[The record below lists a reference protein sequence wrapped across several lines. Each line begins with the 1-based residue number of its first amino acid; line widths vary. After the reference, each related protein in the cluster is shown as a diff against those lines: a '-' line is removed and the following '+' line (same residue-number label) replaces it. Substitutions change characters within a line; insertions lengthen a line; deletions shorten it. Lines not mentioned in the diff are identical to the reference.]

1 MDSIIE
7 INDVTINEWDKS
19 IIKAKITDENG
30 KNISGNAVIKSDG
43 QTIVRGKVNNG
54 VFEQPFDSSNFHKTE
69 YEFELIFSGN
79 EECDPASKKF
89 KLIIKINEDAS
100 FSFNDLQNATYR
112 LARWIK
118 YNKRLPGKIIINNY
132 KVTVGNL
139 MYCCAKTVQSL
150 NKNENVDTIKV
161 ARYDSPKVS
170 SESIKETCLLSKEE
184 YVNLANEIVTQC
196 ETNGQEPSY
205 IEIKDG
211 KIGYM
216 NLIYLFCIII
226 ANSSSEGLL
235 SSVYVRPWKELTA

>member
-1 MDSIIE
+1 MDSIIQ
-7 INDVTINEWDKS
+7 INDVTINEWDNA
-19 IIKAKITDENG
+19 IIQAKITDENG
-30 KNISGNAVIKSDG
+30 KNISGNAVIKADG
-43 QTIVRGKVNNG
+43 QTVVRGKVTNG
-54 VFEQPFDSSNFHKTE
+54 IFSQPFDSSNFHKTE